1 MPSEQAETTHVALLR
16 GINVGGHNRVEM
28 PKLALTFSELGFTD
42 VRTYINTGNVVFR
55 TKADAGADSGTELAP
70 TIEAAIA
77 QRFGFAVKTL
87 VRSRPVIQ
95 AIADDLPADW
105 RNDKTMKS
113 DVMFL
118 WDHIAEP
125 EVLSQLTI
133 VDGVDDVRYSHGA
146 ILWRV
151 DRGVDGAEQNRS
163 GMKKLVGTSLYRQM
177 TVRNCN
183 TFRAIA
189 ALVAD

>member
-1 MPSEQAETTHVALLR
+1 MRHVALLR

-28 PKLALTFSELGFTD
+28 PRLAQVFTELGFSD

-55 TKADAGADSGTELAP
+55 TEAGAGTELAR
-70 TIEAAIA
+70 TIQIAIA
-77 QRFGFAVKTL
+77 ERFGFDVKTL
-87 VRSRPVIQ
+87 VRARPTIE
-95 AIADDLPADW
+95 AIAADLPAAW
-105 RNDKTMKS
+105 RNDKSMKS

-118 WDHIAEP
+118 MDDIAEP
-125 EVLSQLTI
+125 GVLSQLTI
-133 VDGVDDVRYSHGA
+133 IDGVDDVRYSHGA

-151 DRGVDGAEQNRS
+151 DRAAQNRS
-163 GMKKLVGTSLYRQM
+163 GMKKLIGTRLYRQL

-189 ALVAD
+189 TLVSS